1 MGILPMTHGLTG
13 WKPVPPLCAESVAKM
28 EFRVLKEDPSSAA
41 RCGEIVTAHGLVRTP
56 CFMPVG
62 TAAAV
67 KTMSPRELKEVGAE
81 LILAKT
87 YHLILRPGIEVVE
100 KAGGLRRFMSWD
112 RPILTDSGGYQVF
125 SLAQRREVTEAGIRF
140 QSHIDGSPCFL
151 GPEESI
157 KAQQALG
164 ADIVTTLDECP
175 PFPSPYEKV
184 QESLEM
190 TLRWER
196 RCKESHRESRRRG
209 TGFQPVNHGQ
219 DAHATSQSGL
229 FGIVQGGVYQD
240 LRRRSVEALL
250 EIGFDGY
257 AIGGLSVGEPTSQMY
272 AMAEFTASLLPADKP
287 RYLMGVG
294 TPIDLVECVARG
306 IDMFDCVLPTR
317 NARNGKAFTSDGP
330 INVRSAKFKEDFSPI
345 QSDCDCYTC
354 SNFTRAYIRHLLNI
368 DEILALRLLTT
379 HNLRFYLQLMTRLG
393 QAIDDGNLNAFRAA
407 FRERYPLAESS
418 P

>member
-1 MGILPMTHGLTG
+1 
-13 WKPVPPLCAESVAKM
+13 M
-28 EFRVLKEDPSSAA
+28 EFRVLKEDSSSAA

-81 LILAKT
+81 IILANT
-87 YHLILRPGIEVVE
+87 YHLILRPGIKVVE
-100 KAGGLRRFMSWD
+100 KAGGLHRFMSWD
-112 RPILTDSGGYQVF
+112 KPILTDSGGYQVF
-125 SLAQRREVTEAGIRF
+125 SLAQRRKVTEAGIRF
-140 QSHIDGSPCFL
+140 QSHIDGSMCFL

-157 KAQQALG
+157 RAQQALG
-164 ADIVTTLDECP
+164 ADIITTLDECP

-184 QESLEM
+184 LESLEM

-196 RCKESHRESRRRG
+196 RCKELRRESEG
-209 TGFQPVNHGQ
+209 
-219 DAHATSQSGL
+219 GL

-250 EIGFDGY
+250 EDDFDGY
-257 AIGGLSVGEPTSQMY
+257 AIGGLSVGEPTSQMCEI
-272 AMAEFTASLLPADKP
+272 AEFTASLLPKDKP

-306 IDMFDCVLPTR
+306 TDMFDCVLPTR

-330 INVRSAKFKEDFSPI
+330 VNVRSAKFKEDFSPI

-379 HNLRFYLQLMTRLG
+379 HNLHFYLRLMTRLG
-393 QAIDDGNLNAFRAA
+393 EAIEEGRLSAFRAA
-407 FRERYPLAESS
+407 FKERYSLAEST

>member
-1 MGILPMTHGLTG
+1 
-13 WKPVPPLCAESVAKM
+13 M
-28 EFRVLKEDPSSAA
+28 EFRVLKEDSSSAA

-62 TAAAV
+62 TAAVV

-81 LILAKT
+81 IILANT
-87 YHLILRPGIEVVE
+87 YHLILRPGIKVVE
-100 KAGGLRRFMSWD
+100 KAGGLHRFMSWD
-112 RPILTDSGGYQVF
+112 KPILTDSGGYQVF
-125 SLAQRREVTEAGIRF
+125 SLAQRRKVTEAGIRF
-140 QSHIDGSPCFL
+140 QSHIDGSMCFL

-164 ADIVTTLDECP
+164 ADILTTLDECP
-175 PFPSPYEKV
+175 PFPCEYEKV
-184 QESLEM
+184 RESLET

-196 RCKESHRESRRRG
+196 RCRELHPWPG
-209 TGFQPVNHGQ
+209 EHDNQ
-219 DAHATSQSGL
+219 AGL
-229 FGIVQGGVYQD
+229 FGIVQGGVYPD
-240 LRRRSVEALL
+240 LRHRSVETVTA
-250 EIGFDGY
+250 IGFDGY
-257 AIGGLSVGEPTSQMY
+257 AIGGLSVGEPTSQMCEI
-272 AMAEFTASLLPADKP
+272 AEFTASLLPKDKP

-330 INVRSAKFKEDFSPI
+330 VNVRSAKFKEDFSPI

-368 DEILALRLLTT
+368 DEILALRLMTT
-379 HNLRFYLQLMTRLG
+379 HNLHFYLRLMTRLG
-393 QAIDDGNLNAFRAA
+393 DAIEEGRLSAFRAA
-407 FRERYPLAESS
+407 FKERYSLAESS